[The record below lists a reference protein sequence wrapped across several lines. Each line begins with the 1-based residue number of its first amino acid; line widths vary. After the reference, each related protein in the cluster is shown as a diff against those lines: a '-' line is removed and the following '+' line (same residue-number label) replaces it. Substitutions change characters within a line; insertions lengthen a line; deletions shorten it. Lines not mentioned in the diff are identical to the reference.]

1 MARYQINGNNSWTF
15 SSEEAEGK
23 SVSEFIKVLEL
34 IVKSLSSDYLKLTDD
49 NSVDNSFI
57 KKETEKSLKEIE
69 KLDEVAKSFTN
80 KIRSIQRKIGVLTF
94 FSIFIF
100 AIYFIIMIY
109 TGKI

>member
-49 NSVDNSFI
+49 SSVDNSHV
-57 KKETEKSLKEIE
+57 KKEVAKSLKEIE

-80 KIRSIQRKIGVLTF
+80 KIRSIQLKIGVLTF
-94 FSIFIF
+94 FSIFIIS
-100 AIYFIIMIY
+100 AYVIIALN
-109 TGKI
+109 T

>member
-1 MARYQINGNNSWTF
+1 VARYQINGNNSWTF

-80 KIRSIQRKIGVLTF
+80 KIRSIQLKIGVLTF
-94 FSIFIF
+94 FSIFIIS
-100 AIYFIIMIY
+100 AYVIIALN
-109 TGKI
+109 T

>member
-23 SVSEFIKVLEL
+23 SMSEFIKLLEL

-94 FSIFIF
+94 FRIFIIS
-100 AIYFIIMIY
+100 AYVIIALN
-109 TGKI
+109 T

>member
-69 KLDEVAKSFTN
+69 KLDEIAKSFAN
-80 KIRSIQRKIGVLTF
+80 KIHSINRKISFLT
-94 FSIFIF
+94 
-100 AIYFIIMIY
+100 YFIIFIIVAY
-109 TGKI
+109 VIIALNT

>member
-80 KIRSIQRKIGVLTF
+80 KIRSIQLKIGVLTF
-94 FSIFIF
+94 FSIFIIS
-100 AIYFIIMIY
+100 AYVIIALN
-109 TGKI
+109 T

>member
-94 FSIFIF
+94 FSIFIIS
-100 AIYFIIMIY
+100 AYVIIALN
-109 TGKI
+109 T